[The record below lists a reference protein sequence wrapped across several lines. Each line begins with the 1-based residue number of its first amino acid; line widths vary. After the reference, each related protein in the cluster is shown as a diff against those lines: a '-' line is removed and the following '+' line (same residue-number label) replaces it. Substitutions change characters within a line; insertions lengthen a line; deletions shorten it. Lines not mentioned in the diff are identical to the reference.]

1 MAVKFLNTQERVN
14 LTVPS
19 LKSGGYYTP
28 YVSKD
33 GTLYWLP
40 SKEDMP
46 GVETI
51 NIMGPEGPMGK
62 IGPKGDPGVQGEPGP
77 VGKDG
82 PAGKD
87 GYTPVKGIDYFDGED
102 GVDGKSGIY
111 VGNTEPTDP
120 DILVWITE
128 D

>member
-28 YVSKD
+28 EVSAE
-33 GTLYWLP
+33 GELSWTA

-46 GVETI
+46 KVVTR
-51 NIMGPEGPMGK
+51 NIRGPQGKVGPEGPMG
-62 IGPKGDPGVQGEPGP
+62 PQGEPGIP
-77 VGKDG
+77 GEQG
-82 PAGKD
+82 PK
-87 GYTPVKGIDYFDGED
+87 GED

-128 D
+128 EE

>member
-28 YVSKD
+28 EVSAEGD
-33 GTLYWLP
+33 LSWTA

-46 GVETI
+46 KVVTR
-51 NIMGPEGPMGK
+51 NIK
-62 IGPKGDPGVQGEPGP
+62 GPKG
-77 VGKDG
+77 KDG
-82 PAGKD
+82 YTPVKGVDYFDGKD

-111 VGNTEPTDP
+111 VGNEEPTDP
-120 DILVWITE
+120 AILIWITE
-128 D
+128 EDE